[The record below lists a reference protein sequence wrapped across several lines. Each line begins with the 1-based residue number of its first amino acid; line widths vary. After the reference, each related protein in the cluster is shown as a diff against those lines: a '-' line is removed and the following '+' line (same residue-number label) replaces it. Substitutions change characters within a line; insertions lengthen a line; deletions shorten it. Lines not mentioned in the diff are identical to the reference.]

1 MKVRI
6 DKLLVMNGYF
16 DSREAAKRAL
26 MAGEILIDDIVI
38 DKAGMNVDIDSN
50 IRVKSHKSKYVS
62 RGGYKLE
69 KAISNFHIDLQQKA
83 CMDVGASTGGFS
95 DCMLQNGAKCVYAV
109 DVGYGQL
116 DYKIRE
122 DKRIYVYERTNAR
135 ELEKI
140 PFEHLIDFCSV
151 DVSFI
156 SLKLVLAPILSKLAP
171 RAQIVTLIKPQFEAG
186 REKVGKGGVVRE
198 QKVHVDVIESVI
210 LFAQSLGLSL
220 LNLDFSPITG
230 PNGNIEFLA
239 HFERAK
245 QLDASEHSVSE
256 HDELFEHSALTKH
269 DIGEQNTEENNLKK
283 RIKEVVE
290 AAHEKLRS

>member
-16 DSREAAKRAL
+16 ESREQAKRAL

-69 KAISNFHIDLQQKA
+69 KALSAFEINLNNAI

-122 DKRIYVYERTNAR
+122 DERVHVYERTNAR
-135 ELEKI
+135 ELASI
-140 PFEHLIDFCSV
+140 DFAHIIDFCSV

-156 SLKLVLAPILSKLAP
+156 SLKLVLEPILSKLSP
-171 RAQIVTLIKPQFEAG
+171 EAQIVTLIKPQFEAG

-198 QKVHVDVIESVI
+198 QKVHIDVIDSI
-210 LFAQSLGLSL
+210 ITYAQSLGLVL

-239 HFERAK
+239 HFQRNSNATFQEPLKKLIQETVERA
-245 QLDASEHSVSE
+245 H
-256 HDELFEHSALTKH
+256 EL
-269 DIGEQNTEENNLKK
+269 
-283 RIKEVVE
+283 
-290 AAHEKLRS
+290 LRN